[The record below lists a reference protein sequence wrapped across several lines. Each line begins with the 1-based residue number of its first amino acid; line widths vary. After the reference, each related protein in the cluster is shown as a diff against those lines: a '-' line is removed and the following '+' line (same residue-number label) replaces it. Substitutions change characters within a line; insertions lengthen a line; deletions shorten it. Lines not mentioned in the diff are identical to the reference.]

1 MEAEAAA
8 RRATEEAVG
17 RRAEAEAGAGRGVEA
32 RREAS
37 QELQAARRE
46 AVAAAASQER
56 LVVRGPTPAQARAMQ
71 QALQGTMLADLLA
84 SSREALS
91 TWRWFTFSSQA
102 GAAPGAAGQGRRGAT
117 PSRGTAP
124 SRVITPSR
132 VTPEMLLK
140 LQQAKLQ
147 QASAP
152 PPQEARAHHGSHQ
165 GSRGAQA
172 SGGAGG
178 AEGERSADGT
188 GALDLARKLAQSRQG
203 RQGRAPAPAPSP
215 ALPEKAAPRT
225 PLPSSSAARNAAAN
239 APASAPG
246 KSGFSIGGLL
256 RRGSPR

>member
-91 TWRWFTFSSQA
+91 TWRWLTFSRQA
-102 GAAPGAAGQGRRGAT
+102 SPPLSRQADAAAQGRRGMT
-117 PSRGTAP
+117 PSRGTVYP
-124 SRVITPSR
+124 
-132 VTPEMLLK
+132 
-140 LQQAKLQ
+140 
-147 QASAP
+147 
-152 PPQEARAHHGSHQ
+152 
-165 GSRGAQA
+165 
-172 SGGAGG
+172 
-178 AEGERSADGT
+178 
-188 GALDLARKLAQSRQG
+188 
-203 RQGRAPAPAPSP
+203 PAP
-215 ALPEKAAPRT
+215 
-225 PLPSSSAARNAAAN
+225 
-239 APASAPG
+239 
-246 KSGFSIGGLL
+246 
-256 RRGSPR
+256 